1 MAPPPADVSGPDGD
15 RPDRHLLGDA
25 ELAID
30 APGAAEVAVVPWPLL
45 WRERVGRKIER
56 HERYP
61 WVVVSAALF
70 GLFSV
75 GFTITILS
83 NSLTVISDD
92 LHAPVSMLTWVITGP
107 ILAYAVLGPAAGK
120 IGDVLGSRRVYLWS
134 LVGVALF
141 AGLTAM
147 AWSGWSLI
155 LFRVLGA
162 GVGAATGPA
171 SLAMINK
178 LFPRERRAQALGYWS
193 LVAAGGPV
201 IGVVI
206 GAPIVEAYG
215 WRWIFIAQV
224 PMTLIALAVGFFVLP
239 ETDRH
244 ERTPFDVAG
253 SVLLGGGVGAAL
265 VGLNRGPVLGWSN
278 SFVVAMFVLAPLL
291 LLWFVHVERTTD
303 YPLIPLAYFRRRNFA
318 FPIVNQFFTNFAY
331 MGGFIITPFLLQNVL
346 GLSATHSGLLSIA
359 RPLAFSI
366 AGPIAG
372 YVTVRVGER
381 TNAVAGAL
389 FIVAS
394 MVALSR
400 VGAGTSDLAVMGAL
414 ALSGIG
420 MGTASPALAAAI
432 ANSVDE
438 KDLGVVSAAQ
448 QMVAQVGVVAGIQ
461 ILLTVQAAREP
472 VVGVAASYHATYL
485 VGAGVALV
493 GSVLALFVRNT
504 RRPSMAQVPARDWDA
519 RQVAPSAGT

>member
-1 MAPPPADVSGPDGD
+1 MASDHTDDEPGEG
-15 RPDRHLLGDA
+15 HILGDS
-25 ELAID
+25 ELSID
-30 APGAAEVAVVPWPLL
+30 APGISEVAVVPWALL
-45 WRERVGRKIER
+45 WRERVGPKIES
-56 HERYP
+56 HDRYP
-61 WVVVSAALF
+61 WFVVVAALF

-83 NSLTVISDD
+83 NSLNVIATD
-92 LHAPVSMLTWVITGP
+92 LGAPVSMMTWVITGP
-107 ILAYAVLGPAAGK
+107 ILAFAVLGPAAGK
-120 IGDVLGSRRVYLWS
+120 FGDVAGSRRVYLWS
-134 LVGVALF
+134 LFGVAVF

-147 AWSGWSLI
+147 AWSGWSLVV
-155 LFRVLGA
+155 FRVLGA

-178 LFPRERRAQALGYWS
+178 MFPRERRAQALGYWS

-206 GAPIVEAYG
+206 GGPIVETYG
-215 WRWIFIAQV
+215 WRWIFIMQV
-224 PMTLIALAVGFFVLP
+224 PMTLVSLAVGFFVLP

-244 ERTPFDVAG
+244 ERTPFDAVG
-253 SVLLGGGVGAAL
+253 SVLLGLSVGAAL
-265 VGLNRGPVLGWSN
+265 VGLNRGPSLGWS
-278 SFVVAMFVLAPLL
+278 SPFVAGMFLLSLGFAVAFVQ
-291 LLWFVHVERTTD
+291 VERTTD
-303 YPLIPLAYFRRRNFA
+303 HPLIPLPYFRRRNFA

-331 MGGFIITPFLLQNVL
+331 MGGFILTPFLLQNVL
-346 GLSATHSGLLSIA
+346 GYGPTHSGLLSIA

-372 YVTVRVGER
+372 YTTVKIGER

-400 VGAGTSDLAVMGAL
+400 VGVGTSDLVIMGAL
-414 ALSGIG
+414 ALSGVG
-420 MGTASPALAAAI
+420 MGAASPALAAAI
-432 ANSVDE
+432 ANSVEE

-448 QMVAQVGVVAGIQ
+448 QMVAQIGVVAGIQ
-461 ILLTVQAAREP
+461 ILLTVQVSQEP
-472 VVGVAASYHATYL
+472 NVGAAASYHIAYL

-493 GSVLALFVRNT
+493 GALLALFVHNT
-504 RRPSMAQVPARDWDA
+504 RKQAILAERRSQAERG
-519 RQVAPSAGT
+519 RGAPQGASSITA

>member
-1 MAPPPADVSGPDGD
+1 MHEDHADS
-15 RPDRHLLGDA
+15 
-25 ELAID
+25 ELIFE
-30 APGAAEVAVVPWPLL
+30 APGVDEVAVVPWPLL
-45 WRERVGRKIER
+45 WRERVGRRAEQ
-56 HERYP
+56 HEKYP
-61 WVVVSAALF
+61 WMVLVAALF

-83 NSLTVISDD
+83 TSLGVISED
-92 LHAPVSMLTWVITGP
+92 LGAPQSMLTWVITGP

-120 IGDVLGSRRVYLWS
+120 LGDVLGSRRVYLWS
-134 LVGVALF
+134 L
-141 AGLTAM
+141 
-147 AWSGWSLI
+147 
-155 LFRVLGA
+155 A
-162 GVGAATGPA
+162 GVATGPA

-206 GAPIVEAYG
+206 GGPIVETYG
-215 WRWIFIAQV
+215 WRWIFIGQV
-224 PMTLIALAVGFFVLP
+224 PMALLAMVVGFFVLP

-253 SVLLGGGVGAAL
+253 SVLLGAGVGAAL
-265 VGLNRGPVLGWSN
+265 VGLNRGPVMGWS
-278 SFVVAMFVLAPLL
+278 SPFVVAMFVLAPLL
-291 LLWFVHVERTTD
+291 LVWFVQVERSTE
-303 YPLIPLAYFRRRNFA
+303 YPLIPLPYFRRRNFA

-331 MGGFIITPFLLQNVL
+331 MGGFIVTPFLLEDVL
-346 GLSATHSGLLSIA
+346 GYGPAHTGLLSIA

-372 YVTVRVGER
+372 YLTVKVGER
-381 TNAVAGAL
+381 TNAVVGAL

-394 MVALSR
+394 MLALST
-400 VGAGTSDLAVMGAL
+400 VGVGTSDLVIMGAL

-461 ILLTVQAAREP
+461 ILLTVQQAREP
-472 VVGVAASYHATYL
+472 VVGAAASYHVTYL
-485 VGAGVALV
+485 VGASVAMV
-493 GSVLALFVRNT
+493 GAVLALFVRNT
-504 RRPSMAQVPARDWDA
+504 PR
-519 RQVAPSAGT
+519 VAPGREQGAPEGAPTVVLEDSDR

>member
-1 MAPPPADVSGPDGD
+1 MPHDQP
-15 RPDRHLLGDA
+15 DA
-25 ELAID
+25 ELIFE
-30 APGAAEVAVVPWPLL
+30 APGVDEVAVVPWPLL
-45 WRERVGRKIER
+45 WRERVGRRAEQ
-56 HERYP
+56 HEKYP
-61 WVVVSAALF
+61 WMVLVAALF

-83 NSLTVISDD
+83 TSLGVISDD
-92 LHAPVSMLTWVITGP
+92 LHAPESVLTWVITAP

-120 IGDVLGSRRVYLWS
+120 IGDVFGSRRVYLLS
-134 LVGVALF
+134 LVGVAAF
-141 AGLTAM
+141 AGLTAL

-206 GAPIVEAYG
+206 GGPIVEAYG
-215 WRWIFIAQV
+215 WRWIFIGQV
-224 PMTLIALAVGFFVLP
+224 PMALVALVVGFFVLP
-239 ETDRH
+239 ETDRQ

-253 SVLLGGGVGAAL
+253 SVLLGAGVGAAL
-265 VGLNRGPVLGWSN
+265 IGLNRGPAMGWS
-278 SFVVAMFVLAPLL
+278 SPFVLAMFLL
-291 LLWFVHVERTTD
+291 SPMLLVWFVLVERATEH
-303 YPLIPLAYFRRRNFA
+303 PLIPLPYFRRRNFA

-331 MGGFIITPFLLQNVL
+331 MGGFIVTPFLLENVL
-346 GLSATHSGLLSIA
+346 GYGPAHTGLLSIA

-372 YVTVRVGER
+372 YLTVKVGER
-381 TNAVAGAL
+381 TNAVVGAL

-394 MVALSR
+394 MVALST
-400 VGAGTSDLAVMGAL
+400 VGVGTSDLVIMGAL

-461 ILLTVQAAREP
+461 ILLTVQQAREP
-472 VVGVAASYHATYL
+472 IVGQAASYHATYL
-485 VGAGVALV
+485 VGAGVAMV
-493 GSVLALFVRNT
+493 GVVCALFVRST
-504 RRPSMAQVPARDWDA
+504 PKAGAAAGPGREPGASQGARSDVLD
-519 RQVAPSAGT
+519 VLEETSA